1 MEHVRLDPSPLL
13 KPRLYRPRLRE
24 HLRHVP
30 REQLAV
36 DRVHQTPA
44 FVQSRLR
51 RECFVVVRWLSQ
63 RLRRKAGAECRPLI
77 VVLPHPVVEGMNGM
91 TNGVARI
98 PEADHLVDRPTI
110 LSDPDAAHTRTT
122 ETGSRDDRPDTGRHP
137 TPDASRRAGSPPET
151 AEIA

>member
-44 FVQSRLR
+44 HSFFES
-51 RECFVVVRWLSQ
+51 

-77 VVLPHPVVEGMNGM
+77 VVLPHPVVEPAGMNGM